1 MYRNGKHMIS
11 TSFVCFVSF
20 VVFHQKPMALRP
32 SYSTA
37 ENLPE
42 EKQRLLYPKGSW
54 QKVSQSL
61 NIVALQVPPISS
73 LAWSVRRSW
82 SLNRTDLNGAEVVHN
97 GLRSRAMNAGTCT
110 ESTIPTRGKETQPF
124 GLKPDIILYRNRTI
138 NIYIIMIDYIYVQ
151 LHIDIYTQLQRYIVK
166 KD

>member
-1 MYRNGKHMIS
+1 
-11 TSFVCFVSF
+11 
-20 VVFHQKPMALRP
+20 
-32 SYSTA
+32 
-37 ENLPE
+37 
-42 EKQRLLYPKGSW
+42 
-54 QKVSQSL
+54 
-61 NIVALQVPPISS
+61 
-73 LAWSVRRSW
+73 
-82 SLNRTDLNGAEVVHN
+82 
-97 GLRSRAMNAGTCT
+97 MNAGTCT